1 MSKRDYER
9 VDFAVKSN
17 TKDILAFT
25 KLVPQRKKR
34 IQKASAKPIEEDPV
48 NDLAEKLHPKRQYLV
63 IDEIVDN
70 TKSTKTYTLV
80 QDPDSKT
87 KYLAYF
93 RPGQYLSLKVMVNGE
108 LITRPYSI
116 SSSPKEALE
125 GYYTLT
131 IKKEDEDG
139 FLTPYIWDN
148 WKVGTKVVS
157 SGPEGFF
164 YYEPLRDYPQI
175 VGLAGGSGITPFL
188 SMAKSIN
195 DGTLDAKLTILYGC
209 SDEDDIIFYNELKEL
224 EQKNPDKLKV
234 VFVLSCDEV
243 SLKGCE
249 KGFITSEIIKKYTD
263 VDTSSFF
270 ICGPQL
276 MYEFVEDELQ
286 KLNLAPKQIRR
297 EAFGEIK
304 NIEKFRGF
312 PNNLANKTFNIQ
324 VHIGNIIK
332 DVPAKSTESVLI
344 ALERAKIGPPSKCRS
359 GECGFCRSLLLEG
372 DVFISPVS
380 DWRREAD
387 KKFSYFHPCSSYPL
401 SDLEIEIP
409 RNLQ

>member
-1 MSKRDYER
+1 MSKKDYER
-9 VDFAVKSN
+9 VDLTIRSN

-34 IQKASAKPIEEDPV
+34 IQKASAEPIKEDPV
-48 NDLAEKLHPKRQYLV
+48 NDLAEKLHPNRQYLV
-63 IDEIVDN
+63 IDGIKDN
-70 TKSTKTYTLV
+70 TKSTKTYKLIP
-80 QDPDSKT
+80 DPDSKT
-87 KYLAYF
+87 KNLAYF
-93 RPGQYLSLKVMVNGE
+93 RPGQYLSLKVLVNGD

-125 GYYTLT
+125 GFYKLT
-131 IKKEDEDG
+131 IKKEEEGG
-139 FLTPYIWDN
+139 FFTPYIWDN
-148 WKVGTKVVS
+148 WNVGTKVTS

-195 DGTLDAKLTILYGC
+195 DGTLNAKLTIIYGC
-209 SDEDDIIFYNELKEL
+209 SDENDIIFYDKLMEL
-224 EQKNPDKLKV
+224 EQKNPNKLNV

-243 SLKGCE
+243 SLQGCE
-249 KGFITSEIIKKYTD
+249 TGFITAEIIKKYAD
-263 VDTSSFF
+263 VETSSFF

-286 KLNLAPKQIRR
+286 KLDLTPKQIRR

-304 NIEKFRGF
+304 NIEKFPGF
-312 PNNLANKTFNIQ
+312 PNNLANKTFNIK
-324 VHIGNIIK
+324 VHIGKIIK
-332 DVPAKSTESVLI
+332 DIPGKSTESVLI

-372 DVFISPVS
+372 DIFISPVS

-387 KKFSYFHPCSSYPL
+387 KKFNYFHPCSSYPL